1 MSKFKHIILLLLMLL
16 STTVDVLAQRT
27 NNLVMANDHLILL
40 LDLNSPNGTLD
51 SLLKTAGVTNPDIKT
66 VKTGNFQTLQK
77 QGWNTLLLPGNR
89 LRIDRS
95 AADMVTPGKEFVI
108 TSKVTQ
114 LNKQPGYPAE
124 VLYGVN
130 NFAHIT
136 VHELPSGFTRFFV
149 PGRQNAKRVMLSGNF
164 NNWST
169 LQGIMLKTDSGW
181 IRDVR
186 LEPGIYHYKFI
197 FDGNWDIDV
206 NNNLRQDDGAGN
218 LNSVYYRYN
227 YSFKLPGYG
236 NAHRVVVAGSF
247 NKWNAGELI
256 MHRAADGWTLNLY
269 LHDGAHLYRFLVDG
283 RPVTDPDNKLTKND
297 ASGAKNSV
305 LNVGPAINFRLGG
318 YENARQVYV
327 AGSFNNW
334 TPNELPMQKTGGVW
348 NLSLTLP
355 AGNYE
360 YRFVVDGHWIT
371 DPSNQHL
378 AWLRNESNSFFA
390 VSPNHTFVLK
400 GHNNAKTIRL
410 SGTFNNWDPKGYT
423 MEHKGD
429 DWTISLR
436 LKPGKYLY
444 KFIVDDNNWI
454 IDPGNPLWEQNQE
467 HTGNSVLWVD

>member
-1 MSKFKHIILLLLMLL
+1 MSKFKHILLLLLMLL
-16 STTVDVLAQRT
+16 STAVDVLAQRT

-40 LDLNSPNGTLD
+40 LDLNSPNATLD
-51 SLLKTAGVTNPDIKT
+51 SLLKTAGVSNPDIKT
-66 VKTGNFQTLQK
+66 IKTGNYQALQK

-95 AADMVTPGKEFVI
+95 AADMMAPGKEFVV
-108 TSKVTQ
+108 TSKIPQV
-114 LNKQPGYPAE
+114 NRPGYPAE

-130 NFAHIT
+130 NFARIT
-136 VHELPSGFTRFFV
+136 VHELPNGFTRFFV
-149 PGRQNAKRVMLSGNF
+149 PGRHNAKRVMLSGNF

-186 LEPGIYHYKFI
+186 LEAGIYNYKFI

-256 MHRAADGWTLNLY
+256 MRHTTDAWTLNLY

-283 RPVTDPDNKLTKND
+283 RPVIDPDNTATKND

-305 LNVGPAINFRLGG
+305 LNLGQTINFRLGG

-334 TPNELPMQKTGGVW
+334 TPNELLMRKTDGIW
-348 NLSLTLP
+348 TLALTLP

-360 YRFVVDGHWIT
+360 YKFIADEQWIT
-371 DPSNQHL
+371 DPTNQHIARHDEQL
-378 AWLRNESNSFFA
+378 NSFFA

-400 GHNNAKTIRL
+400 GHGNAKTVRL
-410 SGTFNNWDPKGYT
+410 SGTFNNWDPNGYT

-429 DWTISLR
+429 DWTISMR

-444 KFIVDDNNWI
+444 KFIVDGNWI
-454 IDPGNPLWEQNQE
+454 IDPGNSLWEQNQE
-467 HTGNSVLWVD
+467 RTGNSVLWVD

>member
-16 STTVDVLAQRT
+16 SITVDVLAQKT

-40 LDLNSPNGTLD
+40 LDLNSPKTTLD
-51 SLLKTAGVTNPDIKT
+51 SLLKTAGISNPDIKT
-66 VKTGNFQTLQK
+66 IKTGNYQVLQK

-95 AADMVTPGKEFVI
+95 AADMVAPGKEFVI
-108 TSKVTQ
+108 TSKIPQ
-114 LNKQPGYPAE
+114 LNQAPGYPAE

-130 NFAHIT
+130 NFARIT
-136 VHELPSGFTRFFV
+136 VHELANGLTRFFV
-149 PGRQNAKRVMLSGNF
+149 PGRHNAKRVMLSGNF

-169 LQGIMLKTDSGW
+169 LQGIMAKTDSGW
-181 IRDVR
+181 VRDVR

-218 LNSVYYRYN
+218 INSVYYRYN

-256 MHRAADGWTLNLY
+256 MHRVADGWTLNLY

-283 RPVTDPDNKLTKND
+283 HPVTDPDNNLTKND

-305 LNVGPAINFRLGG
+305 LNVGPATIFRLGG
-318 YENARQVYV
+318 YENARQVFV

-334 TPNELPMQKTGGVW
+334 TPGELSMQKTGGVW

-360 YRFVVDGHWIT
+360 YRFIVDGHWIT
-371 DPSNQHL
+371 DPTNQHL
-378 AWLRNESNSFFA
+378 AWLKDEPNSFFA

-400 GHNNAKTIRL
+400 GHGNAKTVRL

-423 MEHKGD
+423 MERKGD
-429 DWTISLR
+429 DWTISMR

-444 KFIVDDNNWI
+444 KFIVDGNWI
-454 IDPGNPLWEQNQE
+454 IDPGNSLWEQNQE